1 MNDEQATGS
10 RVEKKERPP
19 NNSSGEQCFAQNG
32 AHKHTRKMLLLLLW
46 SDQDRKSVR
55 WGILQLLLLLLLVG
69 DKILNYV
76 FIII

>member
-32 AHKHTRKMLLLLLW
+32 AHKHTRKMLLLLW
-46 SDQDRKSVR
+46 SDQDRKSVC